1 MWRMVGVRA
10 WRCLRVGFPS
20 CRVQLIPIEQQFFYT
35 GFAKYCFGTAAFEM
49 VPKRNRKESL
59 DESASFSSD
68 ESDTQQF
75 VVNWAL

>member
-35 GFAKYCFGTAAFEM
+35 GLAKYCFGTAAFEM